1 MAENVVEQ
9 IDKRF
14 KTFRLDR
21 QTNRIINLKFQEETN
36 IDEFL
41 DIQSILNNNN
51 VRYKF
56 DKNFDIQLV

>member
-1 MAENVVEQ
+1 MLENVVNQ

-14 KTFRLDR
+14 KTFKIDT
-21 QTNRIINLKFQEETN
+21 QTNRIVNMKFQEETN